1 MTFKR
6 KSKLFTHYHEYP
18 IMNMYIICNNI
29 FVIIIIRN
37 MFVLIEHDQNG
48 MKNIGIFYVPF
59 CLLWCYYTRTL
70 MLRKTRC
77 PNYYSC
83 KTIAI
88 ECLRKA
94 AKHYNKC
101 ILCQSYPI
109 NKCMYNGIYYSKIHY
124 ATTIENIETDNFSW
138 TNNIYCMTITF
149 GS

>member
-1 MTFKR
+1 
-6 KSKLFTHYHEYP
+6 
-18 IMNMYIICNNI
+18 
-29 FVIIIIRN
+29 
-37 MFVLIEHDQNG
+37 
-48 MKNIGIFYVPF
+48 
-59 CLLWCYYTRTL
+59 

-109 NKCMYNGIYYSKIHY
+109 NKCMYNGIYYSKIYY
-124 ATTIENIETDNFSW
+124 ATTIENIETDNVSW